1 MWLIQEFDI
10 FVFIEI
16 LIFSMCA
23 LLFTFMVQ
31 ILFKKISMKAQEE
44 KTNSKRAHYRRMI
57 SRVTEGEEVEE
68 LSQLRKDELMD
79 LRNIIAD
86 ISSELKGESFHQI
99 QLLYSKLGFEVS
111 DVMQLKSRNTNKKLR
126 ALHRLEKLRAEIP
139 YDLHV
144 QLIEDKNALVRLLAM
159 LLFIHNFK
167 REATPKMISFIEQRK
182 YGRKGYLF
190 YILQELGKYDRDAL
204 SFLFERINDEV
215 FEEALLISASLSPP
229 PKFDEIIYR
238 KLSRKS
244 APFVIVWAIRAL
256 AHYPSAKFFALINV
270 LKAHPFW
277 AIRLEIVRSLS
288 FFDPSSVAV
297 YVEEFMK
304 DQNYLVRSEAT
315 YYAIKN
321 SEHNEGSLRMAI
333 QDEGHPARSIVIY
346 HLSLIDLKKESA

>member
-1 MWLIQEFDI
+1 M
-10 FVFIEI
+10 
-16 LIFSMCA
+16 
-23 LLFTFMVQ
+23 
-31 ILFKKISMKAQEE
+31 
-44 KTNSKRAHYRRMI
+44 
-57 SRVTEGEEVEE
+57 
-68 LSQLRKDELMD
+68 
-79 LRNIIAD
+79 
-86 ISSELKGESFHQI
+86 
-99 QLLYSKLGFEVS
+99 
-111 DVMQLKSRNTNKKLR
+111 
-126 ALHRLEKLRAEIP
+126 
-139 YDLHV
+139 
-144 QLIEDKNALVRLLAM
+144 
-159 LLFIHNFK
+159 
-167 REATPKMISFIEQRK
+167 
-182 YGRKGYLF
+182 F

-270 LKAHPFW
+270 LKTHPFW

-288 FFDPSSVAV
+288 FFDPSTVAI